1 MAGPQ
6 NISEAD
12 IRRQIERIL
21 QSRGLESSPRL
32 QAFLEYIVDEHL
44 AGRAGRIKG
53 VTIAQ
58 AVYGADDSFDP
69 ESNSI
74 VRVEAG
80 RLRRRLE
87 QYYLAK
93 GATDPIIIEIPKGGY
108 APTFRRRQNIEATG
122 EARGQEATPSRRQ
135 PGKKPFLAAIALL
148 AIALFASWTWFAN
161 YSADRPEQRR
171 GQLPQ
176 LAVQSESE
184 ADVLA
189 RQAWEL
195 LMPPEDLKRLQT
207 SIELFDHVIEL
218 APNRP
223 LGYIGK
229 SVSISFGVLFIKSA
243 APASDLSISLELA
256 QKAISMDDRNALGW
270 AAMALSQSLAGET
283 KAALSS
289 ARKAVADMPSD
300 AITPT
305 IVGLVLLNSDRP
317 EDATDLMLDVLSNL
331 PPQPR
336 TPFLNVLGVARYVT
350 GDYQGAA
357 ESFEKN
363 LADGGPWGPH
373 LDLFLAATYGELGQ
387 DFRAGAIL
395 ERVAQKSPDFPTRE
409 WLARFIK
416 RPEQLEATMDT
427 LRRLGLFDTPS

>member
-1 MAGPQ
+1 MVDALD
-6 NISEAD
+6 ISEAD

-32 QAFLEYIVDEHL
+32 QEFLEYIVDEYL

-58 AVYGADDSFDP
+58 AVYGADASFDP

-87 QYYLAK
+87 QYYLAR
-93 GATDPIIIEIPKGGY
+93 GASDPIIIEIPNGGY
-108 APTFRRRQNIEATG
+108 APTFRRRQNIEAVG
-122 EARGQEATPSRRQ
+122 QARGQEATLSRGQ
-135 PGKKPFLAAIALL
+135 WGKKSFLAAITVL
-148 AIALFASWTWFAN
+148 AIALIASWAWFAN
-161 YSADRPEQRR
+161 YSADRPEQGR
-171 GQLPQ
+171 GQPPQ
-176 LAVQSESE
+176 LPVQSESE

-243 APASDLSISLELA
+243 EPASDLSIALELA
-256 QKAISMDDRNALGW
+256 QKAVSMDDRNALGW
-270 AAMALSQSLAGET
+270 AAMALSQSLASET

-317 EDATDLMLDVLSNL
+317 EDARDLMLDVLSNL
-331 PPQPR
+331 PLQPR

-363 LADGGPWGPH
+363 LAGGGPWGPH

-395 ERVAQKSPDFPTRE
+395 ERVAQESPDFPTRE

-416 RPEQLEATMDT
+416 QPAQLEVTMNK
-427 LRRLGLFDTPS
+427 LRSLGLEDPPT